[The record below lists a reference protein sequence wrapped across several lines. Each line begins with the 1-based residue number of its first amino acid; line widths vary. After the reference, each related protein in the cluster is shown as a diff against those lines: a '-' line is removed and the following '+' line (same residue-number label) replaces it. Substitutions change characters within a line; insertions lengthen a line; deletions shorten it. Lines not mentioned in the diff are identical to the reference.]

1 MKTLHLNLASR
12 PYRDYTPVYVV
23 AIVLALITG
32 FLMINNIQTAWR
44 YVVNT
49 EETRAEIARVEAE
62 AAAETRAAETL
73 ERSAAGINVRA
84 LAAETDYI
92 NAQIAERAFSWSNLL
107 DTMERVLPRNV
118 RLMTLNPDIQPDGTV
133 NLTINARSK
142 GNDGMV
148 SLLRNML
155 ADPHFSDPFPG
166 NDTQNDDGSYTFSL
180 STTYRPDPRGLTR

>member
-44 YVVNT
+44 YVGNT

-62 AAAETRAAETL
+62 AANETRAAETL

-84 LAAETDYI
+84 LAAETEYI

-118 RLMTLNPDIQPDGTV
+118 RLMTLNP
-133 NLTINARSK
+133 TIHPEGGVDLAITARSK
-142 GNDGMV
+142 AHDGMINM
-148 SLLRNML
+148 LRTML
-155 ADPHFSDPFPG
+155 ADPHFSDAFPG
-166 NDTQNDDGSYTFSL
+166 NISQNEDGSYSFTL
-180 STTYRPDPRGLTR
+180 STTYRPDPRGLTQ